1 MIDFAHP
8 FWQQSFTD
16 AVQVDARA
24 LSIDTTTVEHTL
36 MTHLPEAE
44 KDLLDVAMAAYVAD
58 RITPRSPG
66 HPDDWATAMTG
77 RVFKLKVKVR
87 KCSFWA
93 QPHLQQSLEA
103 ALGFFTGDTWS
114 FEFAPLES
122 ESVAVPLFDEPVDC
136 SFVGLFSGGLDSF
149 AGAVSQIYIPGHDTG
164 VLVASYTGGNL
175 FTRQREILEATNRKL
190 KRDGKKLIHVPLH
203 HHLDQQAIS
212 YAYSKGRLEQERT
225 QRSRGFLFLAL
236 GISVARVL
244 GLSTLNV
251 YENGVGA
258 INLPQTVS
266 GLGVDYTRAMHPEG
280 LRRMAALASNLFETP
295 IKIENP
301 SLWKTKGQ
309 MCIEVQERGF
319 GDLAVQTISCDGFP
333 RRKPRSKEQ
342 CGVCTSCLLR
352 RVSLAAGN
360 LESLDRDQKT
370 YETDVYHTVPSTS
383 NSIKLL
389 PLHCM
394 ETQAERLRYALD
406 EENVKAKFA
415 SLLREFPELMSAR
428 MAIAATT
435 NLTIQEVTEELVKLF
450 TTYVCE
456 WEWFS
461 ATLPRLPSHV
471 T

>member
-1 MIDFAHP
+1 MIDFANP

-24 LSIDTTTVEHTL
+24 LRIDTTTVEHTL
-36 MTHLPEAE
+36 MTHLPDAE
-44 KDLLDVAMAAYVAD
+44 KDLLDVAMAAYIAD

-66 HPDDWATAMTG
+66 HPTDWAIAMTG
-77 RVFKLKVKVR
+77 RAFKLKVRVR
-87 KCSFWA
+87 KHSFWT
-93 QPHLQQSLEA
+93 QLHMQQSLEA

-114 FEFAPLES
+114 FEFLPLAL
-122 ESVAVPLFDEPVDC
+122 ESVATPLFDEPVDC

-149 AGAVSQIYIPGHDTG
+149 AGAISQIYASGHNNG
-164 VLVASYTGGNL
+164 VLVASHTGSNL
-175 FTRQREILEATNRKL
+175 FARQREILEATNQKL
-190 KRDGKKLIHVPLH
+190 KRDGKRLIHVPLH
-203 HHLDQQAIS
+203 HHLDQRAIS

-280 LRRMAALASNLFETP
+280 LRRMATLVSNLFETP

-309 MCIEVQERGF
+309 MCVEVQKRGF
-319 GDLAVQTISCDGFP
+319 GDLAVQTVSCDGFP
-333 RRKPRSKEQ
+333 RHKPKSEEQ

-352 RVSLAAGN
+352 RVSLAAGD
-360 LESLDRDQKT
+360 LKSLDRDQKT
-370 YETDVYHTVPSTS
+370 YETDVYNTVPTAF
-383 NSIKLL
+383 NNIKLL

-394 ETQAERLRYALD
+394 ETQAERLRYALNQ
-406 EENVKAKFA
+406 ENAEARFA
-415 SLLREFPELMSAR
+415 SLLYEFPELMSAR
-428 MAIAATT
+428 TAIVATT
-435 NLTIQEVTEELVKLF
+435 NLTIQQVTEELVKLF
-450 TTYVCE
+450 TTYVRE

-461 ATLPRLPSHV
+461 ATLPRLPSHAA
-471 T
+471 